1 MEPEKTLPPVSNK
14 RWVYEGFGIIMML
27 ALGIIYGWSNYVVPI
42 QKDMGWGSDQL
53 ALAYSIC
60 TTMHCFGS
68 LGGGVLA
75 KKIGSRKVLVLGM
88 VVMCLG
94 FLVSSMATSV
104 GMLCLGY
111 GFLVGGGAGMGYNAL
126 LGIIVPWFPDKKG
139 LASGLLFM
147 SFGFCSM
154 VFGLYAVPL
163 IESAGWRG
171 AFRIV
176 GVAYAAIV
184 IICGMFI
191 RPVTDKDTLP
201 PPASPA
207 GKGTGFEPLNVTGW
221 NLIKRPS
228 FICFFWWGAFM
239 CGCGLLMIGHASPI
253 AQEIGFSAAS
263 AALLTGVL
271 TGFNGIGRVTFGYV
285 SDRLGT
291 SVVMTVGSLCFVVGS
306 LMMFASIHS
315 GNLILMVIAFVI
327 MGFAY
332 GSVTPTT
339 TAVMG
344 GFYSMEFYAINV
356 GIANINV
363 FPSSFGGPYVSGI
376 LVESSGSYASTA
388 IFVCVLGAAAF
399 ILSRFIRKP

>member
-1 MEPEKTLPPVSNK
+1 
-14 RWVYEGFGIIMML
+14 
-27 ALGIIYGWSNYVVPI
+27 
-42 QKDMGWGSDQL
+42 
-53 ALAYSIC
+53 
-60 TTMHCFGS
+60 
-68 LGGGVLA
+68 
-75 KKIGSRKVLVLGM
+75 
-88 VVMCLG
+88 
-94 FLVSSMATSV
+94 
-104 GMLCLGY
+104 
-111 GFLVGGGAGMGYNAL
+111 
-126 LGIIVPWFPDKKG
+126 
-139 LASGLLFM
+139 
-147 SFGFCSM
+147 
-154 VFGLYAVPL
+154 
-163 IESAGWRG
+163 
-171 AFRIV
+171 
-176 GVAYAAIV
+176 
-184 IICGMFI
+184 MFI
-191 RPVTDKDTLP
+191 RPVTDKDVLP
-201 PPASPA
+201 PATSPASRGA
-207 GKGTGFEPLNVTGW
+207 SFEPLNVTGW

-253 AQEIGFSAAS
+253 AQEIGFSASS

-291 SVVMTVGSLCFVVGS
+291 SVVMATGSLMFIVGS
-306 LMMFASIHS
+306 LMMFGSIRS

-344 GFYSMEFYAINV
+344 GFYGMEFYAINI

-363 FPSSFGGPYVSGI
+363 FPSSFGGPFVSGI

-388 IFVCVLGAAAF
+388 IFVCALGVAAF